1 MDSRRRTG
9 RFRPTFTFE
18 AREAGVYFLIFR
30 VETPNGKAEEELRIE
45 VNRLQPPVIS
55 FPVGDDKV
63 MEVEI
68 GRETTIAPTIAN
80 GDGATFVWTLAGET
94 VGNDATYTFTPDKL
108 DDYELTLNAENEDG
122 KAEPETITVRVVERF
137 TVSAVFPAPS
147 LRFGQEGTR
156 NVSLGRRSTCV
167 PSSNISTIRHSNGP

>member
-1 MDSRRRTG
+1 MASYMIRNLCFSTAALLLALLASCNKDDVITDGGAKPVITLDNPEGIYPVKVGKSVTIAPTVG
-9 RFRPTFTFE
+9 NAEGAVYAWILDDEPAGSGPTFTFE

-94 VGNDATYTFTPDKL
+94 VGTDATYTFTPDKL
-108 DDYELTLNAENEDG
+108 DD
-122 KAEPETITVRVVERF
+122 
-137 TVSAVFPAPS
+137 
-147 LRFGQEGTR
+147 
-156 NVSLGRRSTCV
+156 
-167 PSSNISTIRHSNGP
+167 

>member
-80 GDGATFVWTLAGET
+80 GDGTTFVWTLDGET
-94 VGNDATYTFTPDKL
+94 VGKDATYTFIP
-108 DDYELTLNAENEDG
+108 
-122 KAEPETITVRVVERF
+122 
-137 TVSAVFPAPS
+137 
-147 LRFGQEGTR
+147 GQT
-156 NVSLGRRSTCV
+156 GRL
-167 PSSNISTIRHSNGP
+167 